1 MWLSTFLWAVPV
13 FGLGVLAAYMD
24 IESFFRKGRISYVAR
39 NNGRFLLFLL
49 LNGALSSLVLIWA
62 LLSDRGSAINQVIQ
76 VEPPWAKMFV
86 VGFGVPLLLRSKLF
100 SFGQDQVAAGPA
112 FVYDWL
118 RLKALYSINTE
129 SARIKGEIATRL
141 AGALVGRA
149 SVPEKI
155 KELVDDYVRPFASDG
170 EKAQIQ
176 KEFDAIQSRQ
186 GAGNPLSPEHL
197 RHLVRWA
204 MDMTDIRYIERNL
217 K

>member
-1 MWLSTFLWAVPV
+1 VWWSAFLWAVPV
-13 FGLGVLAAYMD
+13 FGLAVLAAYMD

-49 LNGALSSLVLIWA
+49 LNGAISSMALIWA
-62 LLSDRGSAINQVIQ
+62 RVSDRGSAINQVIQ
-76 VEPPWAKMFV
+76 VEAPWAKMFV

-149 SVPEKI
+149 GVPEKI

-170 EKAQIQ
+170 EKAQIRRSSTR
-176 KEFDAIQSRQ
+176 SR
-186 GAGNPLSPEHL
+186 A
-197 RHLVRWA
+197 VRRPGTPCHPNTCARWFGGRW
-204 MDMTDIRYIERNL
+204 T
-217 K
+217 

>member
-1 MWLSTFLWAVPV
+1 MWLSAFLWAVPV
-13 FGLGVLAAYMD
+13 FGLAVLAAYMD

-49 LNGALSSLVLIWA
+49 LNGAISSVALIWA
-62 LLSDRGSAINQVIQ
+62 LVSDRGSAINQVIQ
-76 VEPPWAKMFV
+76 VEAPWVKMFV

-118 RLKALYSINTE
+118 RLKPLYSINTE

-149 SVPEKI
+149 GVPEKI
-155 KELVDDYVRPFASDG
+155 KELVDDYVRPFAS
-170 EKAQIQ
+170 ARRLR
-176 KEFDAIQSRQ
+176 SRRSSTRSR
-186 GAGNPLSPEHL
+186 AGRRPGTPCHPNTCALI
-197 RHLVRWA
+197 RWA